1 MTEQNNTVQQAQGK
15 FTPEALR
22 SKIDA
27 QKKKQ
32 RRESLEKEVKVIV
45 DELEKAQKVVEAKE
59 QQLEELFE
67 ANADI
72 LD

>member
-1 MTEQNNTVQQAQGK
+1 
-15 FTPEALR
+15 LR